1 MGNKIANKITKFSKT
16 SQQNNLGTVTN
27 EYDKEMPKKKKIYI
41 YIYIYIYPEEIQK
54 ITDSLRLI

>member
-1 MGNKIANKITKFSKT
+1 MIGNKIANKITKFSKT

-41 YIYIYIYPEEIQK
+41 YIYIYPEEIQK

>member
-27 EYDKEMPKKKKIYI
+27 EYDKEMPKKI